1 MILKINGINHFEN
14 IKEDNNSSIEHE
26 GIDSHLKED
35 NLSNVNEYTNNIS
48 YINNACYYDNN
59 NYTKFLGNLVQ
70 LNIKSEN
77 NDLSLKQ
84 KKINNKD
91 CIKRNNKNIKFNLKD
106 NKIKDD
112 DNENIKKDIVCL
124 IKSKER
130 KCEYYQDKNI
140 IKEKDKK
147 YQIILHL

>member
-77 NDLSLKQ
+77 N
-84 KKINNKD
+84 
-91 CIKRNNKNIKFNLKD
+91 
-106 NKIKDD
+106 
-112 DNENIKKDIVCL
+112 
-124 IKSKER
+124 KER